1 MLKHDL
7 YVQIM
12 GIWVTISLKVILF
25 KLMIKSS
32 ILKELHLT
40 TKKLL

>member
-1 MLKHDL
+1 MLKYDL
-7 YVQIM
+7 YVEIM
-12 GIWVTISLKVILF
+12 GIWVTIFLQVILF

>member
-1 MLKHDL
+1 MLKYDL
-7 YVQIM
+7 YVEIM
-12 GIWVTISLKVILF
+12 GIWVTISLQVILF